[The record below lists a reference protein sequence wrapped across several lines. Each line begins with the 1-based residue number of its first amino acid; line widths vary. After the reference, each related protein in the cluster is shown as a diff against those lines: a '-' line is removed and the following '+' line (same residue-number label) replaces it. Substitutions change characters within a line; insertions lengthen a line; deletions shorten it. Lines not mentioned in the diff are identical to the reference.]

1 MIQADIIVA
10 EISTFQCEKCLA
22 MLQKQWTTSSVRPS
36 NSGCTGIVRRAL
48 KYLEMFSAATRAS
61 LTLLLCYPN
70 YPRTSQLDV
79 CVLDIVHSLS
89 VLGQDTNL
97 TVPLPTQVYK
107 SGLKKYLNSSLAFQ
121 QAALTLFLH
130 WASPRLLFLKLLGK

>member
-1 MIQADIIVA
+1 
-10 EISTFQCEKCLA
+10 
-22 MLQKQWTTSSVRPS
+22 
-36 NSGCTGIVRRAL
+36 
-48 KYLEMFSAATRAS
+48 MFSAAPRA
-61 LTLLLCYPN
+61 TIPTIRKH
-70 YPRTSQLDV
+70 PELDV
-79 CVLDIVHSLS
+79 CTLDIVHSLS
-89 VLGQDTNL
+89 VLGQDTIL